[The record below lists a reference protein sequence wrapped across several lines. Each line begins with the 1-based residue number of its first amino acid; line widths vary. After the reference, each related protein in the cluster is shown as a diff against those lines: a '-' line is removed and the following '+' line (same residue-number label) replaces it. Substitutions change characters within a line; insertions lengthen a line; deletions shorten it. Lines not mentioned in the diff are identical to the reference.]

1 MLLYSR
7 MLFRDK
13 LEGYETLWPQLRNWQ
28 GSKDYMKTKAFFLT
42 KPYQW
47 MQIILNFS
55 SCSRF
60 WFVFIATVVSW
71 LAQIPLSSCVF
82 FWFVIE
88 PSKGNEVLGPTV
100 GFHHISALL
109 LPFPAT
115 STSSQTKLSGSSF
128 TWSFLPYFRI
138 FLPFGSM
145 VIGPSALPRVF
156 AIFKGTECFQMFSSD

>member
-82 FWFVIE
+82 FFFSILCLYRLSELAIFSRVFVKVKFIL
-88 PSKGNEVLGPTV
+88 VQLADTV
-100 GFHHISALL
+100 NLQQNSTYSLNVCASLVVRWSAFLQRVWVMSSSIIIGEQ
-109 LPFPAT
+109 LPFRKCK
-115 STSSQTKLSGSSF
+115 Q
-128 TWSFLPYFRI
+128 
-138 FLPFGSM
+138 SM
-145 VIGPSALPRVF
+145 R
-156 AIFKGTECFQMFSSD
+156 